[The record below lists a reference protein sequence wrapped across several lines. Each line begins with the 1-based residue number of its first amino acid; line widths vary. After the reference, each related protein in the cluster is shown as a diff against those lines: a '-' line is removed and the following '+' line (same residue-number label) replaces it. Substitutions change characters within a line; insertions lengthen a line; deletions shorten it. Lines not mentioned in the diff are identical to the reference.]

1 MSVKQLDAD
10 MVGLPSFA
18 VPAKPR
24 RQDGQD
30 DGVNLFDLSSHN
42 RARQALEL
50 GLGVDAAG
58 FNIFVLGESSSGR
71 MTATLDHLRAY
82 VADRPP
88 ADDWIYLN
96 NFRRPHKPRRLRLP
110 AGQGRRFKA
119 AMGSLVPALRV
130 AVHQALETPT
140 FAARLQ
146 AERDRVDTTMQSGM
160 DELRAMAEAHGLVLE
175 FGAQGVII
183 GVKGEADGIKPF
195 DSLNDEERQRITDV
209 TDAVRERM
217 RELGAETSAAGANAK
232 ETMLG
237 LRRQAAAQAIEMPM
251 AAFKQRF
258 AIGRPL
264 SRWIDEMQADV
275 LDHLDYLLSHDAAD
289 GDREKPKAEAERPAP
304 PADEPADDHGRY
316 AVNLLVDHTD
326 DPVPPVVLEPN
337 PTYARLFGS
346 IEYRAISGALYTDF
360 TMIRAGALHRA
371 NGGILVLRADDL
383 GRDPSAWTFL
393 KSALRDGEI
402 RIEEPSRAASQPMMG
417 APEPKPIPLDIKVVI
432 VGSHRIYYMLFS
444 LDSDF
449 RNLFKVKADIDPDL
463 PADADNIATYTRLI
477 RGAARRHTGRGCNQ
491 GAIAFLLGQSA
502 RWAGHREKL
511 SAQLELVDA
520 VLTEAGANA
529 GKRGKGPIT
538 LADVK
543 VAIHG
548 RRERNAHVEDRVQE
562 QFADGTIMIDT
573 LGATVGQVN
582 ALTVTGLGDHAF
594 GRPARVTARVF
605 VGKLG
610 VINIERA
617 VALGGPIQQKGVMIL
632 QGFLNGLFAQRFPLS
647 FSCSITFEQLYGGV
661 EGDSASLAELCA
673 VLSALAETPIR
684 QDLAITGSMNQTG
697 AAQAVGG
704 VSHKVEGF
712 YRCCAER
719 GLTGRQGVIVPAANA
734 VNVTLRD
741 EVRDPIAK
749 RRFHLWSVERIDD
762 ALELLT
768 GLSPGVAD
776 ADGGYPPDSL
786 YGRVAARLATFD
798 RILTERAAHR
808 E

>member
-1 MSVKQLDAD
+1 MPVKEFDAD

-24 RQDGQD
+24 RRGGRD
-30 DGVNLFDLSSHN
+30 DDVNLFDLSSHT
-42 RARQALEL
+42 RARQALLL
-50 GLGVDAAG
+50 GLGVDAPG
-58 FNIFVLGESSSGR
+58 FNIFVLGEASSGR
-71 MTATLDHLRAY
+71 MTATLDHLRAH

-88 ADDWIYLN
+88 ADDWVYLN
-96 NFRRPHKPRRLRLP
+96 NFRRPHKPRRLCLP

-119 AMGSLVPALRV
+119 AMASLVPALRI
-130 AVHQALETPT
+130 AVRQALETPE
-140 FAARLQ
+140 FSARLQ
-146 AERDRVDTTMQSGM
+146 AERDGVDAMMQSGM
-160 DELRAMAEAHGLVLE
+160 DELRALAEARGLTLQ
-175 FGAQGVII
+175 FDPQGVMI
-183 GVKGEADGIKPF
+183 GVTDEPGGVKPA
-195 DSLNDEERQRITDV
+195 DSLSDEERERIGAV
-209 TDAVRERM
+209 TEAVRERM
-217 RELGAETSAAGANAK
+217 RELGAATSAAGANAK
-232 ETMLG
+232 ETLLE
-237 LRRQAAAQAIEMPM
+237 LRRQTAAQAIALPIM
-251 AAFKQRF
+251 AIRQRF
-258 AIGRPL
+258 ATSQPL
-264 SRWIDEMQADV
+264 ARWLDEMQADV
-275 LDHLDYLLSHDAAD
+275 LEHLDYLLAHDG
-289 GDREKPKAEAERPAP
+289 GDQEKPEGEAQRPAP
-304 PADEPADDHGRY
+304 ADELADDHGRY

-346 IEYRAISGALYTDF
+346 IEYRSISGALHTDF

-393 KSALRDGEI
+393 KNALRDCEI
-402 RIEEPSRAASQPMMG
+402 RIEEPSRAGAQPMMG
-417 APEPKPIPLDIKVVI
+417 APEPKPIPLDVKVVI
-432 VGSHRIYYMLFS
+432 VGSHQIYYLMFS

-449 RNLFKVKADIDPDL
+449 RNLFKVKADIDPDM
-463 PADADNIATYTRLI
+463 PADKDNIATYARLI
-477 RGAARRHTGRGCNQ
+477 RDAARRDAGRGCNQ
-491 GAIAFLLGQSA
+491 RAIAFLLGQSA

-511 SAQLELVDA
+511 SAQFELVDA

-529 GKRGKGPIT
+529 AKRGKGPIAV
-538 LADVK
+538 ADVK
-543 VAIHG
+543 AAIHG

-562 QFADGTIMIDT
+562 QIAAGTVKIDVT
-573 LGATVGQVN
+573 GAVVGQIN

-647 FSCSITFEQLYGGV
+647 FSCSITFEQSYAGV

-673 VLSALAETPIR
+673 VLSALAQVPIR
-684 QDLAITGSMNQTG
+684 QDLAITGSVNQAG

-712 YRCCAER
+712 YRSCVER
-719 GLTGRQGVIVPAANA
+719 GINGSQGVIVPAANA

-741 EVRDPIAK
+741 EVRDRIAEG
-749 RRFHLWSVERIDD
+749 RFHLWRVDGIDE

-776 ADGGYPPDSL
+776 ADGVYPPDSL
-786 YGRVAARLATFD
+786 YGRVAARLAAFD
-798 RILTERAAHR
+798 RILTERAAYR